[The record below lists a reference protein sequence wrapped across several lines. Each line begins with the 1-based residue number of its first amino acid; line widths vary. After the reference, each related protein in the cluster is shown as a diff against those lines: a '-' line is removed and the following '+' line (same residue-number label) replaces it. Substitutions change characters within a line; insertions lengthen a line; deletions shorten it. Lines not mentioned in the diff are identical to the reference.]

1 MARTTEKLYELIP
14 SQQVMYT
21 LVRYSIHKQVTQIPC
36 SITVKEKLDLK
47 LLTKA
52 LNIEFERND
61 ALRLRFKRS
70 KIGLGIKQYFMTSYT
85 VDSVPTYNFKTKEE
99 QEAVLNKDAQTP
111 VHIFKDES
119 FRVIFFT
126 TPEDYTGIYFNVSH
140 VVSDAMGAAVFFHDL
155 LCVYKALAEGTEMP
169 APLASYEEHVQ
180 KEFAYLKNEKLHG
193 RDREFYINYWREN
206 GEPFYAGIN
215 GHGLLDR
222 AREKNPDIRV
232 PEAYDPIHD
241 QAEYMHKYVSKED
254 TEKMYELCKKLM
266 VSPEVLYMYAYRAH
280 ASKVNRRAEDIL
292 NLVMCSRRAS
302 VKEKTVGGCL
312 AQPLQLRTKVQETDT
327 FAEAVHKLSGNRNEL
342 IRHMNFPYLEAL
354 DLQHKE
360 FGFKVSQGPSCFMFS
375 WLPVGL
381 AADKAPYEFDFT
393 AYCMGRYVMPLYIF
407 AVPTTDGGTDFY
419 YMHRTNAISAEH
431 IDLLH
436 KNAMKAM
443 ELGYENPDM
452 TVAQLLDQLENFSWQ
467 D

>member
-21 LVRYSIHKQVTQIPC
+21 LVRYSIHKQVTQIPS
-36 SITVKEKLDLK
+36 SITIKEKLDLD

-61 ALRLRFKRS
+61 AVRLRFKRS
-70 KIGLGIKQYFMTSYT
+70 KIGLGIKQYFMNSYH
-85 VDSVPTYNFKTKEE
+85 VDSVPTYKFNTKEE

-119 FRVIFFT
+119 FRVIFFY
-126 TPEDYTGIYFNVSH
+126 TPEDYTGIYLNVSH
-140 VVSDAMGAAVFFHDL
+140 VVSDAMGTAVFFHDL
-155 LCVYKALAEGTEMP
+155 LCVYKALRDGTEMP

-180 KEFAYLKNEKLHG
+180 KEFAYLNNEKLHG
-193 RDREFYINYWREN
+193 RDRDFYIHYWRDN

-215 GHGLLDR
+215 GHALLDK
-222 AREKNPDIRV
+222 AREKNPNIRV

-241 QAEYMHKYVSKED
+241 QADVIHKYVSKED
-254 TEKMYELCKKLM
+254 TDKMYEFCKKHL
-266 VSPEVLYMYAYRAH
+266 VSPETLYMYAYRAH
-280 ASKVNRRAEDIL
+280 ASKVNRRAEDVL

-312 AQPLQLRTKVQETDT
+312 AQPLQLRTVTAETDT
-327 FAEAVHKLSGNRNEL
+327 FKEAVHKLSANRNEL

-354 DLQHKE
+354 GLQQKE
-360 FGFKVSQGPSCFMFS
+360 FGFKISQGPSCFMFS

-381 AADKAPYEFDFT
+381 AADKAPFEFEFT

-407 AVPTTDGGTDFY
+407 AVPTMDGGTDFY
-419 YMHRTNAISAEH
+419 YMHRTNAINSTH
-431 IDLLH
+431 INLLH
-436 KNAMKAM
+436 ENAMKAID
-443 ELGYENPDM
+443 LGAENPDM
-452 TVAQLLDQLENFSWQ
+452 TVGELLDALKDF

>member
-36 SITVKEKLDLK
+36 SITVKEKLDLD

-52 LNIEFERND
+52 LNVEFERND
-61 ALRLRFKRS
+61 ALRLRFRRS
-70 KIGLGIKQYFMTSYT
+70 KIGLKIKQYFMNSYK
-85 VDSVPTYNFKTKEE
+85 VDSVPTYHFTSKEE
-99 QEAVLNKDAQTP
+99 EEEVLNKDAQTP
-111 VHIFKDES
+111 VHIFNDES
-119 FRVIFFT
+119 FRVIFYT
-126 TPEDYTGIYFNVSH
+126 TFEGHTGIYFNVSH

-155 LCVYKALAEGTEMP
+155 LCVYKAMRDGTEMP
-169 APLASYEEHVQ
+169 APLASYEEYVQ
-180 KEFAYLKNEKLHG
+180 KEFEYLNNEKLHG
-193 RDREFYINYWREN
+193 RDRDFYIHYWRDN

-215 GHGLLDR
+215 GHALLDK
-222 AREKNPDIRV
+222 AREKNPAIRV

-241 QAEYMHKYVSKED
+241 QAAVMHKYVSKED
-254 TEKMYELCKKLM
+254 TDKMYAFCKKHL

-280 ASKVNRRAEDIL
+280 ASKVNRRAEDVL

-302 VKEKTVGGCL
+302 AKAKTVGGCL
-312 AQPLQLRTKVQETDT
+312 AQPLQLRVITKETDT
-327 FAEAVHKLSGNRNEL
+327 FAGAVQKLAANRNEL

-354 DLQHKE
+354 GLQQKE

-381 AADKAPYEFDFT
+381 AADKAPFEFDFT

-407 AVPTTDGGTDFY
+407 AVPTPDGGTDFY
-419 YMHRTNAISAEH
+419 YMHRTNAINETH
-431 IDLLH
+431 INLLH
-436 KNAMKAM
+436 ENAMKAIDM
-443 ELGYENPDM
+443 GAENPDL
-452 TVAQLLDQLENFSWQ
+452 TVKELLDNLRDF